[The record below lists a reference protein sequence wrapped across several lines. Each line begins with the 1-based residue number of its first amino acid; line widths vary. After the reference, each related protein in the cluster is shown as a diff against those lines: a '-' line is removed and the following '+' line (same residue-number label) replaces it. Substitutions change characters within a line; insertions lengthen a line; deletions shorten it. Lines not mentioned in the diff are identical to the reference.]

1 MENEKLNDIEKTTK
15 KNKVA
20 YLFSKKSIK
29 IILGVI
35 VGLIILN
42 VLLSIGKGLANEQNY
57 KNSNIYNN
65 LSNFNT
71 YGDVYDKGGM
81 STVVDGISSMF
92 SSDSMSSMTM
102 DSVEAPAN
110 GGSEGYYESGN
121 SENLSTSNSV
131 VENESKSEK
140 LVHSANIDMETKNLT
155 SALDF
160 IHAKIE
166 SVEGIIQAESVNGNN
181 RLDSYSYSYYNYS
194 VPSANI
200 YVRIPQKNYESF
212 INTLNQKT
220 DNLAAISIDKTV
232 DNMTEVYYDSE
243 SRLKSLRVQEK
254 RLLEFMEN
262 AENVSDMLSVES
274 KLSEVQ
280 YQIDSVTNSLKTI
293 DNDVQYAKVKIIITE
308 VCKYTEVTE
317 NPTNFFER
325 VIDYIK
331 NSFVSF
337 TENAEEILEAVI
349 YLIPYGI
356 IIGIIV
362 VIVRACLK
370 KKKLKRE
377 KKLESEDSSN
387 SIK

>member
-15 KNKVA
+15 INKVA

-57 KNSNIYNN
+57 KNSNMYDT

-102 DSVEAPAN
+102 DSVEAPDN
-110 GGSEGYYESGN
+110 GSSEGYYESGN

-140 LVHSANIDMETKNLT
+140 LVHSADIDMETKNLT

-160 IHAKIE
+160 IHSKIE

-181 RLDSYSYSYYNYS
+181 RLDSYSYSYYNS

-293 DNDVQYAKVKIIITE
+293 DNDVQYAKVRISITE
-308 VCKYTEVTE
+308 VRKYTEVTE